1 MSLPSAI
8 PGVLQLAFVA
18 GDDVAVVWDITAADG
33 VTPIDLTGCVADLTV
48 RDAAGTAML
57 SVSSA
62 TTGEL
67 TVSGSSG
74 RVSGYIP
81 RAKTAGVAVTS
92 DAPGGPRYS
101 WALRVT
107 GPTPAFRVTTFLS
120 GNCHVLRGL

>member
-1 MSLPSAI
+1 MSLPSAV

-18 GDDVAVVWDITAADG
+18 GDDRAVQWDITAADN

-48 RDAAGTAML
+48 RGADGTAL
-57 SVSSA
+57 LTVSSA

-67 TVSGSSG
+67 VVTGTIG

-81 RAKTAGVAVTS
+81 RAKTNLPVTS

-101 WALRVT
+101 WALRLT
-107 GPTPAFRVTTFLS
+107 GPGPSFRISTYLA
-120 GNCHVLRGL
+120 GNCTVLRGL